1 MPKCIRS
8 REERFQNSWKIFSDA
23 HEGDLNNYVCH
34 VMDGVKESNGT
45 WYLLM
50 DYDRFDSLE
59 AFIRATPSL
68 FEFMEAYSR
77 MTDALDLL
85 HQHYLH
91 LDLKPDNVMRFH
103 DGSIRF
109 MDTDSFVERDKL
121 LNTDTKIVLS
131 GSAGY
136 TAPEM
141 ISYATAASDM
151 MTRYDLCYQ
160 GDKAD
165 IFSLGSILF
174 RYLFGYELD
183 CTSSVSKLLSEQLE
197 KAVDA
202 AFGEGICPYRSI
214 AMIRALLA
222 SMLDPNPDHRPDVA
236 AVKAQLVQILNGIRP
251 KEQHVHSN
259 FHPNS
264 DRIIGRDHLVDA
276 LHEELT
282 AQKEAGKNVVF
293 ITGIGG
299 SGKSALAREYAWK
312 YRANYDRIVTVSAMS
327 AQDAI
332 LMIPVIGWDQDA
344 DREARHLTLETEE
357 GRSSWAIIK
366 RNKLNDLCSDEKVLL
381 IVDNYNVSEDDTWG
395 YWGLLH
401 MDVILTSWNRPLGAW
416 HKQKYSIVLDTGKDG
431 ALSKDAAKEIFHSY
445 YLTNAEEAQNAA
457 WKERLNQILQEETE
471 QVDELV
477 EELDRHPLSIRT
489 MAMQMSCNPGME
501 IRPADMLREL
511 TMEGFVAHEDL
522 TFGEDRDGSGLM
534 TTHAYAFLE
543 RTFCTLYR
551 KAREKG
557 LLNDEEAEVLRMM
570 TLIAGSIAPERF
582 ESWTGMESGWL
593 NNLRIK
599 GWLEYRDREQDIVTK
614 QIGVYSMAQMMAAV
628 LAKEEDLQSD
638 VHNSEKYLESFDRWE
653 PGFIF
658 LEREWKAAECEYL
671 LRQLVITEDG
681 KCAYY
686 LNDFTYEL
694 GENNTKKHR
703 SSLCL
708 KYQEKALDIRR
719 KILGEEHFATAVIYS
734 NIGISYEKMG
744 DLKKG
749 LLYQEKALEIT
760 RKVRGED
767 HPDTASCYDN
777 AGCLYR
783 KIGDREKGLQ
793 YKEKALDIR
802 RRILGELHSNTAT
815 SYNNVGISYFEMGD
829 REKGLQ
835 YKEKALN
842 ITRRVLGEEHPNTAM
857 GYNNVGISYAE
868 MGDREKGLQ
877 YKEKALNI
885 RRRVLGEEHPDT
897 AASYNNVGI
906 SYFEMGDREKGLQ
919 YKEKALDITRRV
931 LGEEHPNTA
940 MDYNN
945 VGISYAEMGDREKGL
960 QYQEKALNIRRR
972 VLGEEHPDTATSY
985 NNVGF
990 SYEEMGDREKGLQY
1004 KEKALDIRRRVLGE
1018 DHLDTAASYNNV
1030 GFSYEEMGERERGL
1044 QYKEKA
1050 LDIRRRILGEEHP
1063 DTAVSYNNVGT
1074 AYEEMGDREK
1084 GLQYQEKAL
1093 DIKRRVLG
1101 EDHLNTATS
1110 YNNVGSSYFKMGD
1123 REKGLQYKE
1132 KALDIRRRIL
1142 GEDHPG
1148 TADSYNNVGN
1158 SYEEVGERE
1167 RGLQYKEKALDIRRR
1182 VLGEDHPD
1190 TATSYNDVGY
1200 SYFKKGDLKKG
1211 LHHLEKALDIR
1222 CKVLGEVH
1230 LDTATSYNNVG
1241 FSYFKMG
1248 EQEKG
1253 LQHLEKALEIRRK
1266 VLGEEHPDTATS
1278 YGNVGYSYT
1287 NFWNRHEEA
1296 AEYFHRAYLIS
1307 RKHSGEENPTTKEYF
1322 TRWKECEKKA
1332 SESHE

>member
-1 MPKCIRS
+1 MERQSLLDVNVRKVELSGGQTVFLKALIGKGGTCLVYSADLLLADASGSHHTHSIVLKEFYPELPDSDDVMIERLPDGRLRFPAHAEDAEVYQVKK
-8 REERFQNSWKIFSDA
+8 ERFQNSWKIFSDA

-77 MTDALDLL
+77 TTDALDLL

-151 MTRYDLCYQ
+151 MTRYDLYYQ
-160 GDKAD
+160 GDKVD

-222 SMLDPNPDHRPDVA
+222 SMLDPNPDHRPDMA
-236 AVKAQLVQILNGIRP
+236 AVKAQLEQILNGIRP

-582 ESWTGMESGWL
+582 ESWTGMKSGWL

-614 QIGVYSMAQMMAAV
+614 QIGTYSMAQMMAAV

-638 VHNSEKYLESFDRWE
+638 VHNSEKYLEAFDRWE
-653 PGFIF
+653 PGAIS
-658 LEREWKAAECEYL
+658 LEREWKATECEYL

-686 LNDFTYEL
+686 LNHFTYEL
-694 GENNTKKHR
+694 GENNTKKYR

-708 KYQEKALDIRR
+708 KYREKALDIRR
-719 KILGEEHFATAVIYS
+719 
-734 NIGISYEKMG
+734 N
-744 DLKKG
+744 
-749 LLYQEKALEIT
+749 
-760 RKVRGED
+760 
-767 HPDTASCYDN
+767 
-777 AGCLYR
+777 
-783 KIGDREKGLQ
+783 
-793 YKEKALDIR
+793 
-802 RRILGELHSNTAT
+802 
-815 SYNNVGISYFEMGD
+815 
-829 REKGLQ
+829 
-835 YKEKALN
+835 
-842 ITRRVLGEEHPNTAM
+842 VLGE
-857 GYNNVGISYAE
+857 V
-868 MGDREKGLQ
+868 
-877 YKEKALNI
+877 
-885 RRRVLGEEHPDT
+885 
-897 AASYNNVGI
+897 
-906 SYFEMGDREKGLQ
+906 
-919 YKEKALDITRRV
+919 
-931 LGEEHPNTA
+931 
-940 MDYNN
+940 
-945 VGISYAEMGDREKGL
+945 
-960 QYQEKALNIRRR
+960 
-972 VLGEEHPDTATSY
+972 HPDTATSY
-985 NNVGF
+985 NNVGVSYAKMGDLEKGLQYLEKALKIRRRVLGEVHPSTAKSYNNVGVSYAKMGDREKSLQYEEKALEISCRILGEVHPDTASYYHNVGF
-990 SYEEMGDREKGLQY
+990 SYFEIGDREKGLQY
-1004 KEKALDIRRRVLGE
+1004 LEKALE
-1018 DHLDTAASYNNV
+1018 
-1030 GFSYEEMGERERGL
+1030 
-1044 QYKEKA
+1044 
-1050 LDIRRRILGEEHP
+1050 IRRRILGEEHP
-1063 DTAVSYNNVGT
+1063 DTAISYNSVGMLYEDLGKKKEGL
-1074 AYEEMGDREK
+1074 AYI
-1084 GLQYQEKAL
+1084 EKAL
-1093 DIKRRVLG
+1093 D
-1101 EDHLNTATS
+1101 
-1110 YNNVGSSYFKMGD
+1110 
-1123 REKGLQYKE
+1123 
-1132 KALDIRRRIL
+1132 
-1142 GEDHPG
+1142 
-1148 TADSYNNVGN
+1148 
-1158 SYEEVGERE
+1158 
-1167 RGLQYKEKALDIRRR
+1167 
-1182 VLGEDHPD
+1182 
-1190 TATSYNDVGY
+1190 
-1200 SYFKKGDLKKG
+1200 
-1211 LHHLEKALDIR
+1211 
-1222 CKVLGEVH
+1222 
-1230 LDTATSYNNVG
+1230 
-1241 FSYFKMG
+1241 
-1248 EQEKG
+1248 
-1253 LQHLEKALEIRRK
+1253 IRRK

-1278 YGNVGYSYT
+1278 YNNVGYSYT

-1307 RKHSGEENPTTKEYF
+1307 RKHKGEENPTTQKYF